1 MAKPITHKTQILIV
15 EDNDTMRDGMVQIL
29 KKAGYIIHESTG
41 GQQALTL
48 LKEHEVDLVITD
60 YKMAGMDG
68 LELLKRV
75 KRKQPDCEVLVIT
88 AFGTIDLAVEV
99 MKSGAWDFIPK
110 PFSRD
115 ALLLKVDR
123 VVRMIRER
131 KETSQLAEE
140 NAYFKSL
147 ENTRFN
153 YGEIIGE
160 SKKMKDI
167 YKTIEKVSASNSS
180 VLILGESGTGKELVA
195 RAIHYHSS
203 RKSNPF
209 IRINCGALAEGVL
222 ESELFGHEKGAFTG
236 ALRKRKGRFE
246 LAHHGTLF
254 LDEIGDIPLNTQVKL
269 LRVLQEKEFERVG
282 GEETLRVDVRLIAA
296 THRNLT
302 DDVQKGRFREDL
314 YYRLFILPIHLPPLR
329 ERKEDIPLL
338 AEHFI
343 KQIGREMQKPAP
355 KLMKN
360 IIDSLM
366 SYNWPGNIRELANV
380 LERALVLAGDSE
392 IYADDLTR
400 MLSQTHGTEI
410 AETNLNLNTRLTQV
424 EKSLL
429 VEALKTAKGVK
440 ARAARI
446 LGIKESALYYK
457 LEKYNLLEKR

>member
-1 MAKPITHKTQILIV
+1 
-15 EDNDTMRDGMVQIL
+15 MRDGMVQIL

-41 GQQALTL
+41 GQQALAL
-48 LKEHEVDLVITD
+48 LKEHKVDLVITD
-60 YKMAGMDG
+60 YKMAGIDG

-123 VVRMIRER
+123 VVRMIGER

-140 NAYFKSL
+140 NAYFKSV

-209 IRINCGALAEGVL
+209 IRINCGALA
-222 ESELFGHEKGAFTG
+222 
-236 ALRKRKGRFE
+236 
-246 LAHHGTLF
+246 
-254 LDEIGDIPLNTQVKL
+254 KL

-392 IYADDLTR
+392 IHADDLTR

-410 AETNLNLNTRLTQV
+410 AETNLNLNTRLAQV
-424 EKSLL
+424 EKGLL
-429 VEALKTAKGVK
+429 AEALKTAKGVK

-457 LEKYNLLEKR
+457 LEKYNILEKR